1 MRSGPQIRFIATC
14 DAIMRSMVV
23 LRLWGQLEIAPS
35 GVFSQ
40 SNARTRAPI
49 SPPLAGQADGP
60 GWRSLP
66 TEPLACAGEQAAVA
80 LKYDR
85 LAQAISIKK
94 HLPAGGLAWCP

>member
-1 MRSGPQIRFIATC
+1 MRSGPQIRFIASC

-23 LRLWGQLEIAPS
+23 LRLWGQLEIGPS

-60 GWRSLP
+60 GSLP
-66 TEPLACAGEQAAVA
+66 TEPLAGAGEQANIV

-85 LAQAISIKK
+85 LAHAISINASS
-94 HLPAGGLAWCP
+94 HSETALDQR